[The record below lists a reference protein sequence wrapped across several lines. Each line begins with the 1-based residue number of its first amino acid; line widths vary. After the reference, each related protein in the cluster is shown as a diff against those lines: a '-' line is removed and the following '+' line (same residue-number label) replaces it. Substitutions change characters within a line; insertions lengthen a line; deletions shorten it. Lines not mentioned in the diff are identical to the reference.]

1 MHFSLCNEM
10 FEGRPFAEVCA
21 TAARLGYHGIEIAP
35 FTFAER
41 VEGIAA
47 ETRHEV
53 KRAAADHGL
62 AIVGLHWLLAGTSGL
77 HMTSPDRGVRERTRE
92 YFHRL
97 IELCGDLGGKVM
109 VIGSPQQ
116 RSLAEEQSFED
127 AWGRAAE
134 LFASVLE
141 DAAERGVTLCIEPL
155 SPAETDFINTAQ
167 EGRRMVH
174 ELDSPSFRLHLDVK
188 AMSAEPRPVPE
199 ILRELDLSDVGHF
212 HVNDPNLYGPGM
224 GEVDYAPIAAAIDR
238 LGWDRWLSVE
248 VFRYD
253 PDGET
258 IARKSLECLR
268 RFWPDS

>member
-174 ELDSPSFRLHLDVK
+174 ELDSPS
-188 AMSAEPRPVPE
+188 
-199 ILRELDLSDVGHF
+199 
-212 HVNDPNLYGPGM
+212 
-224 GEVDYAPIAAAIDR
+224 
-238 LGWDRWLSVE
+238 
-248 VFRYD
+248 
-253 PDGET
+253 
-258 IARKSLECLR
+258 R
-268 RFWPDS
+268 R